1 MRDIDNYTEK
11 YLGYN
16 DFEKYQ
22 VIYRRR
28 KILEYIEKYN
38 HDNILEIGCGM
49 EPIGKFIDDLSAYT
63 IVEPSEIFVENAQ
76 KIFKSNPKVKFINGF
91 FEEHTETLFKENFSF
106 IIISSLLHEVEN
118 PQLLIKSV
126 RRIASSNS
134 IIHVNVPNANSFHR
148 LLALESGIIN
158 NTTEFSYNNNI
169 FQQHSVFTM
178 DTLISCIKNSLNH
191 DIEIL
196 DKGSYWIKPFT
207 HKQMAMMMN
216 ENIIDE
222 NILDGFEKM
231 IKYMPELGSEIF
243 VNFRIKDCG

>member
-11 YLGYN
+11 YLDHN

-49 EPIGKFIDDLSAYT
+49 EPIGKFIDDLEAYT
-63 IVEPSEIFVENAQ
+63 IVEPSETFVENAQ
-76 KIFKSNPKVKFINGF
+76 KIFNSNPKVNLIHGF
-91 FEEHTETLFKENFSF
+91 LEECTEVLSKEKFSF
-106 IIISSLLHEVEN
+106 IIISSLLHEVES

-126 RRIASSNS
+126 KKIASNNT
-134 IIHVNVPNANSFHR
+134 IIHVNVPNGNSFHR

-158 NTTEFSYNNNI
+158 HVTEFSNNNKI
-169 FQQHSVFTM
+169 FQQHTIFTM
-178 DTLISCIKNSLNH
+178 DTLLSCIKDSLNC
-191 DIEIL
+191 DVEIL
-196 DKGSYWIKPFT
+196 DSGSYWVKPFT

-216 ENIIDE
+216 ENIINE

-231 IKYMPELGSEIF
+231 VKYMPELGSEIF
-243 VNFRIKDCG
+243 VNFRIKDC